1 VADFQ
6 FMTAP
11 VIVGTIVALL
21 DSIGCRIVVDGVV
34 NPETIAREEK
44 AVTFTSLLAA

>member
-21 DSIGCRIVVDGVV
+21 DSIGCRIVVDGVAS
-34 NPETIAREEK
+34 PETIARERN
-44 AVTFTSLLAA
+44 AVTFTPSMAA

>member
-11 VIVGTIVALL
+11 VIVGTIVAPS

-34 NPETIAREEK
+34 NPETLARERN
-44 AVTFTSLLAA
+44 AVTVTPLMAA